1 MYDEVNQIL
10 KNDLE
15 KSSDNER
22 IKNNDKS
29 QVN

>member
-10 KNDLE
+10 LNDLE
-15 KSSDNER
+15 KSSDFER